1 MVIGYPL
8 RLGLR
13 LASLRRISIFTPR
26 PGAALANRAGLGTAW
41 ASGLAG
47 AVVLLDVLHTGDR
60 RRLVDVDVVHVG
72 LGYRSMPQQIEVR
85 RLVRRS
91 NL

>member
-8 RLGLR
+8 RLGFR
-13 LASLRRISIFTPR
+13 LAPLMRILISSPR
-26 PGAALANRAGLGTAW
+26 PGAALANRAGLGTAC

-47 AVVLLDVLHTGDR
+47 AVVLLDVLHTWDR
-60 RRLVDVDVVHVG
+60 RRLVDVDVVRVG
-72 LGYRSMPQQIEVR
+72 LGCRSMPERIEVR